1 MSNERER
8 VFSEVTYDSLMRH
21 ITAGRRNFF
30 VSYRDDSRSRIGLA
44 VISGGLERPVGQI
57 SASKHGD
64 LYEDIET
71 FAYAGRK
78 IEMKT
83 ANDGTIH
90 FLSAGADE
98 GLAKIGNDD
107 PYSCMMRI
115 FTSVRQY
122 DENQRERDFAEPS
135 LAY

>member
-1 MSNERER
+1 MSNERAKI
-8 VFSEVTYDSLMRH
+8 FSEVTYDSLMRH
-21 ITAGRRNFF
+21 IREGRRTFF
-30 VSYRDDSRSRIGLA
+30 VSYRDDSKSRIGLA
-44 VISGGLERPVGQI
+44 VIANGLERPIGQI

-83 ANDGTIH
+83 TEDGTIR
-90 FLSAGADE
+90 FLATGADE
-98 GLAKIGNDD
+98 GLAKIGYDD

-115 FTSVRQY
+115 FTTVRRNG
-122 DENQRERDFAEPS
+122 EHRQREFAEPS